1 MRIGV
6 IGSGHIGAAVAGKLA
21 EAGHE
26 VAIANSRGPETLTD
40 VVAAIGHGARAATVD
55 EAAAFGDVVVEA
67 IPLHAY
73 ETLPAQALA
82 GRIVVDAANYYPGRD
97 GRIEAIESGA
107 VTSSGLVAR
116 HLEGARVVKAFNTIY
131 WEHIRDRGRP
141 AGEPDRLGVPVASD
155 DADAKRVVSDLID
168 QIGFDAVDGGSLAE
182 SRRQEPDTPVYGN
195 PAGADGVRAALAE
208 AG

>member
-1 MRIGV
+1 M
-6 IGSGHIGAAVAGKLA
+6 
-21 EAGHE
+21 
-26 VAIANSRGPETLTD
+26 
-40 VVAAIGHGARAATVD
+40 
-55 EAAAFGDVVVEA
+55 
-67 IPLHAY
+67 
-73 ETLPAQALA
+73 
-82 GRIVVDAANYYPGRD
+82 
-97 GRIEAIESGA
+97 
-107 VTSSGLVAR
+107 TSTGLVAR

-141 AGEPDRLGVPVASD
+141 AGDPDRLGVPVASD

>member
-6 IGSGHIGAAVAGKLA
+6 IGSGHIGATVAAKLA

-40 VVAAIGHGARAATVD
+40 VVAGIGHGARAATVD

-97 GRIEAIESGA
+97 GTIEAIDSGA
-107 VTSSGLVAR
+107 MTSTGLVAR

-141 AGEPDRLGVPVASD
+141 AGDPDRLGVPVASD